1 MNSPPKKRLRS
12 QLGNAIVEFAV
23 LAPVLILLTLGTV
36 ELGRYAYF
44 AILVSNAAQAGASYG
59 SLNSDTAQDATGM
72 ANAIAADASP
82 NPIAKV
88 TANPAPAAIYGC
100 YDTSTA
106 SLAAPFPATT
116 PCSGSTQTP
125 VPYVKVTATG
135 TLKPL
140 FHLPFIQKTGI
151 TVQTT
156 VIRRV
161 QCQVGGF
168 ASCVIN

>member
-1 MNSPPKKRLRS
+1 MTPPLKKRLRS

-59 SLNSDTAQDATGM
+59 SLNLDTARDSTGM

-82 NPIAKV
+82 NPIATV
-88 TANPAPAAIYGC
+88 TANPAPTYLYGC

-116 PCSGSTQTP
+116 PCTGTQTP
-125 VPYVKVTATG
+125 VPYVKVSAKG

-140 FHLPFIQKTGI
+140 FHLPFIKKAGI

-156 VIRRV
+156 VYRRV

-168 ASCVIN
+168 ASCS